1 MRLEG
6 AGLSLRPPTLADA
19 ELLLSWEND
28 NEVVELSA
36 HEGGL
41 SLKDIE
47 QYISSINDVYLDK
60 QLRFIIHAQGQ
71 DLGTLDIFDVDFEA
85 ESAHVGIL
93 IADKSKRK
101 AGIGTEAM
109 NLLIA
114 YCSDVL
120 KLCTLFAEV
129 QASNAGSQTFFKRL
143 GFKCISTE
151 DATLTYELNILR
163 SR

>member
-6 AGLSLRPPTLADA
+6 THLSLRPPTIADA

-28 NEVVELSA
+28 SEVVALSA

-41 SLKDIE
+41 SLIE
-47 QYISSINDVYLDK
+47 IQQYIANINDVYLDK
-60 QLRFIIHAQGQ
+60 QLRFIIHAQDH

-85 ESAHVGIL
+85 NSAHVGIL

-101 AGIGTEAM
+101 AGMGTEAM
-109 NLLIA
+109 NVLIT
-114 YCSDVL
+114 YCGSVL

-129 QASNAGSQTFFKRL
+129 QSTNVGSQTFFKRL
-143 GFKCISTE
+143 GFECIETK
-151 DATLTYELNILR
+151 DVTLRYELNI
-163 SR
+163 STE